1 LQGGFVLALDY
12 EHIGARIKYFRKK
25 AHLSQEELAELTELS
40 RVFIGF
46 VERGEKTPSIESIV
60 SIANALNVSADD
72 LLFGN
77 LIVSN
82 SPHYAPEYELLADCT
97 SEETDI
103 ILKCMAY
110 LKEQLRG
117 YRITK

>member
-1 LQGGFVLALDY
+1 MLGGLILAIDY

-25 AHLSQEELAELTELS
+25 AHLSQEKLAELTELS
-40 RVFIGF
+40 RVFISF

-60 SIANALNVSADD
+60 RIANALNVSADD

-82 SPHYAPEYELLADCT
+82 SPHDALEYELLTDC
-97 SEETDI
+97 SPEETDI

-117 YRITK
+117 YRISK